1 LTLQRPSGKLRIVV
15 ANHFQLE
22 TDYWTTPLLSAFLIS
37 LREGVEAALVVGI
50 ILVYL
55 SRTGRSHL
63 ARFVWAGVAMAG
75 ALSLA
80 VAIALERWQINQDGF
95 EGLMLLLASVFVIS
109 MIIWMN
115 RVARHLRKDIEEK
128 IENYALRAGSAAG
141 WGIFLFVFLMVVR
154 EGAELALILRAV
166 ELSSEGI
173 QTWIGTLAGIAAA
186 VAVGLFF
193 FKGTLKIPLHRFFAA
208 TTTILWLVTAQL
220 ALTGLHELSEAR
232 WLPSSKQEMAL
243 IGPIVRNEIFFFV
256 FIFGAAV
263 LLILREWLTASHAK
277 IAASAT
283 ASDAEKR
290 LLASQQRRQRNWM
303 IAAASACLS
312 VILVLTADFIY
323 VKANSAPPSARAV
336 AASGAGKD
344 ELRVPTSEVQDGN
357 LHLFTVHVLDPTGE
371 QSLRFLVIKKPQ
383 GWGVALDACRIC
395 GAEGYRQDGQNVVCR
410 HCGSAIYVP
419 TIGESGGCNP
429 IGVPFRVDGPDIV
442 VNVSAITRSWTEVP
456 K

>member
-1 LTLQRPSGKLRIVV
+1 
-15 ANHFQLE
+15 
-22 TDYWTTPLLSAFLIS
+22 LLSAFLIS

-55 SRTGRSHL
+55 SRTGRSQL
-63 ARFVWAGVAMAG
+63 ARFVWSGVAVAG

-95 EGLMLLLASVFVIS
+95 EGLLLLLAAVFVIS

-115 RVARHLRKDIEEK
+115 RVARHLRKHIEQK
-128 IENYALRAGSAAG
+128 IEDYAVRAGSAAG

-154 EGAELALILRAV
+154 EGVELALILRAV

-173 QTWIGTLAGIAAA
+173 QTWIGTIVGLLAA

-208 TTTILWLVTAQL
+208 TTIILWLVAAQL
-220 ALTGLHELSEAR
+220 ALTGLHELSEAQ
-232 WLPSSKQEMAL
+232 WLPSSRQEMAL
-243 IGPIVRNEIFFFV
+243 IGPIVNFEIFFFV

-263 LLILREWLTASHAK
+263 LLIFREWLTASHSK
-277 IAASAT
+277 IAAAAT
-283 ASDAEKR
+283 EAEQR
-290 LLASQQRRQRNWM
+290 LLSAQQRRQRSWM
-303 IAAASACLS
+303 IASAAACLT

-323 VKANSAPPSARAV
+323 ARASSAPPSAQAI
-336 AASGAGKD
+336 AASGAVND
-344 ELRVPTSEVQDGN
+344 ELRVPISDVQDGN
-357 LHLFTVHVLDPTGE
+357 LHLFTVKSAD
-371 QSLRFLVIKKPQ
+371 QSFRFLVIKIPQ

-410 HCGSAIYVP
+410 HCGSAIYIP
-419 TIGESGGCNP
+419 TIGEAGGCNP
-429 IGVPFRVDGPDIV
+429 IGVPFRVDGSDLV
-442 VNVSAITRSWTEVP
+442 VNDSAITKSWTEVP

>member
-1 LTLQRPSGKLRIVV
+1 M
-15 ANHFQLE
+15 
-22 TDYWTTPLLSAFLIS
+22 LSAFLIT

-55 SRTGRSHL
+55 ARTGRSHL
-63 ARFVWAGVAMAG
+63 ARFVWAGVALAG

-80 VAIALERWQINQDGF
+80 VAIALDRWQVSEDGF
-95 EGLMLLLASVFVIS
+95 EGLLLLLAAVFVIS

-115 RVARHLRKDIEEK
+115 RVARHLRKDIEQK
-128 IENYALRAGSAAG
+128 IENYAVKAGSAAG
-141 WGIFLFVFLMVVR
+141 WGILLFVFLMVLR

-166 ELSSEGI
+166 ELSSEGV
-173 QTWIGTLAGIAAA
+173 QTWVGTIAGLGAAI
-186 VAVGLFF
+186 AVGLFF

-208 TTTILWLVTAQL
+208 TTVILWLVAAQL
-220 ALTGLHELSEAR
+220 ALTGLHELSEAQ

-263 LLILREWLTASHAK
+263 LLILREWVTAWHAKTASAEGNE
-277 IAASAT
+277 
-283 ASDAEKR
+283 AEKR
-290 LLASQQRRQRNWM
+290 LRAAQRKRQRSWM
-303 IAAASACLS
+303 LAAASACLA
-312 VILVLTADFIY
+312 VILLLTADFIY
-323 VKANSAPPSARAV
+323 ARANSAPPSARAI
-336 AASGAGKD
+336 AANGASHD
-344 ELRVPTSEVQDGN
+344 ELRIPLSELQDQN
-357 LHLFTVHVLDPTGE
+357 LHLYTAKSGD
-371 QSLRFLVIKKPQ
+371 QSLRFLIIKKPQ

-429 IGVPFRVDGPDIV
+429 VGVPFRVDGGEIV
-442 VNVSAITRSWTEVP
+442 VNVSALAKGFLEVP